1 MKKIIYIIGCF
12 LFLGSCSS
20 SKELTTTNSKK
31 TNPKTITNP
40 TTIINSKT
48 QTQNNDLIKSDF
60 KSVKNQTLN
69 PAKSEDIEK
78 EVPTFKKNNQVPTR
92 SE

>member
-1 MKKIIYIIGCF
+1 MRKIKYIGCF
-12 LFLGSCSS
+12 LLLISCSN
-20 SKELTTTNSKK
+20 SKGISTTNTKK
-31 TNPKTITNP
+31 TNSTSKINP
-40 TTIINSKT
+40 ISTTNSKT

-60 KSVKNQTLN
+60 KSVKNQPLI
-69 PAKSEDIEK
+69 PGKSEDIEK

>member
-1 MKKIIYIIGCF
+1 

-20 SKELTTTNSKK
+20 SKELTTTN
-31 TNPKTITNP
+31 PKTITNP
-40 TTIINSKT
+40 TSIINSKT

-60 KSVKNQTLN
+60 KSVKNQPLS
-69 PAKSEDIEK
+69 PDRSEDVEK
-78 EVPTFKKNNQVPTR
+78 EVPTFKKKNQVPTR